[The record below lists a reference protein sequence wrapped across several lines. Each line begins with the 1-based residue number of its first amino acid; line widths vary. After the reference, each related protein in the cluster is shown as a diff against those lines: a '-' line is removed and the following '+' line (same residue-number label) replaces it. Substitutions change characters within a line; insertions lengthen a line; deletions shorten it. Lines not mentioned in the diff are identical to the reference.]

1 MYLLRVNSVSSEVSF
16 DTNKKTIIVPV
27 VLVIV
32 IIIIIIKM
40 SKVYD

>member
-1 MYLLRVNSVSSEVSF
+1 MIYVLGVNNISSEVSF
-16 DTNKKTIIVPV
+16 DTNKKTIIIPV

-40 SKVYD
+40 SKV